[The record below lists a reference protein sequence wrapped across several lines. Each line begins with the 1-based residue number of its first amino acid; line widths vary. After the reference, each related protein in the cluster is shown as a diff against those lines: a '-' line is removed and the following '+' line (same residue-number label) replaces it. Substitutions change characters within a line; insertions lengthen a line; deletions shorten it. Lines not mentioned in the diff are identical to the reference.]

1 MRIDK
6 GFIISMASLFSQQK
20 ELLEEVR
27 GIVRVKIMDR
37 KKSGSRG
44 GDKKKKK
51 DICRVSGSFSN
62 LVFCTCV
69 EIKSAS
75 GPIYC
80 LPSFIC

>member
-1 MRIDK
+1 MNVRIDK

-44 GDKKKKK
+44 GDKKKKTFAE
-51 DICRVSGSFSN
+51 C
-62 LVFCTCV
+62 LVLSV
-69 EIKSAS
+69 I
-75 GPIYC
+75 
-80 LPSFIC
+80 

>member
-6 GFIISMASLFSQQK
+6 GFIISMASLLSQQK

-37 KKSGSRG
+37 KKKR
-44 GDKKKKK
+44 KERRKLKK

>member
-37 KKSGSRG
+37 KKSGRRR
-44 GDKKKKK
+44 GDKKKTFAE
-51 DICRVSGSFSN
+51 C
-62 LVFCTCV
+62 LVLSV
-69 EIKSAS
+69 I
-75 GPIYC
+75 
-80 LPSFIC
+80 

>member
-37 KKSGSRG
+37 KKSGRRG
-44 GDKKKKK
+44 EDKKK
-51 DICRVSGSFSN
+51 DICKVSGSFIN

-75 GPIYC
+75 GRMYG

>member
-37 KKSGSRG
+37 EKGEG
-44 GDKKKKK
+44 EEEIKKK

>member
-37 KKSGSRG
+37 KKSGRKG
-44 GDKKKKK
+44 GDKKK

-62 LVFCTCV
+62 LVFCNCV

>member
-6 GFIISMASLFSQQK
+6 GFIISMASLLSQQR

-37 KKSGSRG
+37 KKKR
-44 GDKKKKK
+44 KERRKFKK